1 MMKLQKYMART
12 KPYANPAY
20 DPRILAM
27 GFYDRKGRWIY
38 TMDRRQRED
47 LSVIFPPA
55 GYYPPDPDCK
65 EQVRFRRIYTG
76 QPDAITRAEYERE
89 GLPT

>member
-38 TMDRRQRED
+38 TMDRRQRDELTLIFSPAENYPED
-47 LSVIFPPA
+47 P
-55 GYYPPDPDCK
+55 CE
-65 EQVRFRRIYTG
+65 EQVRFRSIYTG
-76 QPDAITRAEYERE
+76 RPDAIWLSEYRE
-89 GLPT
+89 KGLPT